1 MKRTL
6 TQLLALVCGA
16 LIASSTA
23 HAQAKIAVV
32 DLKKVFDGFWRT
44 KQADVQLKERA
55 ADFEKARL
63 GLIEDYKKAN
73 EDFKKLIE
81 SANDQAVSADERDK
95 RKKDVEKKQN
105 DLREQETGIRNFDST
120 SRQSLGEQQIRMRES
135 VLRDIRGVVEEKS
148 RAAGYQL
155 VLDTAAT
162 SANQTPIVLFTT
174 LLGTENDISDAVLKQ
189 LNVNA
194 PPEGTKPEEKKEEKK
209 DDKKK

>member
-6 TQLLALVCGA
+6 PQLLALVCGA

-23 HAQAKIAVV
+23 HAQTKVAVV

-95 RKKDVEKKQN
+95 RKKEVEKKQN
-105 DLREQETGIRNFDST
+105 DLREQENGIRNFDNT
-120 SRQSLGEQQIRMRES
+120 SRQSLGEQQLRMRES

-148 RAAGYQL
+148 RAAGFQI

-189 LNVNA
+189 LNSNA
-194 PPEGTKPEEKKEEKK
+194 PPEGAKAEEKKEEKK